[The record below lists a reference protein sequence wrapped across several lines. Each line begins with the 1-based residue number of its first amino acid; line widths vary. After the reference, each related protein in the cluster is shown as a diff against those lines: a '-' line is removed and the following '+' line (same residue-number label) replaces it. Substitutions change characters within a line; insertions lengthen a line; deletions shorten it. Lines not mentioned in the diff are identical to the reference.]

1 MTDGCLL
8 ALTLTLFQSCL
19 ICLLSQEP
27 FPLAVCQQLPSF
39 STPYEKLEKLG
50 EGPYAAVHKGKSN
63 LEKLPVPCA
72 AQMLDLIEPQPSEKF
87 RRMKNFVR
95 EFQQHG

>member
-27 FPLAVCQQLPSF
+27 FPLAVC
-39 STPYEKLEKLG
+39 
-50 EGPYAAVHKGKSN
+50 